1 MACEIFQLAQ
11 QTHTQMMGYV
21 IKSGAGKLIV
31 VDGGTKGEANYLLHL
46 LRRLGGERPHVDAW
60 FVTHPHS
67 DHALAL
73 FTLLHEQRQA
83 FTLGTLYAH
92 FPERRVLEE
101 GEPGAVY
108 VWDQYQELRPLFE
121 KKEHVLREGE
131 RFDVGD
137 TSWEVLYTSD
147 PSFIHNA
154 SNNSSCVL
162 RMKTEGV
169 SVLFLGDL
177 GVEGGEKLL
186 RMHGTALKS
195 DIVQMAHHGQSA
207 VKMDVYQAV
216 QPKMCLWCAPKWLWD
231 NNQGCRGYDSGQ
243 WDILRVREE
252 MARLGVRRHVIAQ
265 NGTARLTLERGTVSV
280 VCDDPF
286 AAQ

>member
-1 MACEIFQLAQ
+1 MACEMYQLAP

-21 IKSGAGKLIV
+21 IKTGAGKLIV
-31 VDGGTKGEANYLLHL
+31 VDGGTKGDSKYLLHL
-46 LRRLGGERPHVDAW
+46 LQRLGGERPHVDAW
-60 FVTHPHS
+60 FITHPHS
-67 DHALAL
+67 DHAMAL
-73 FTLLHEQRQA
+73 FALLREQREA
-83 FTLGTLYAH
+83 FTIGALYAH
-92 FPERRVLEE
+92 FPERCVLEE

-108 VWDQYQELRPLFE
+108 MWDQYYELRPLFAAQ
-121 KKEHVLREGE
+121 EHVLREGE
-131 RFDVGD
+131 RLQIDD

-147 PSFIHNA
+147 PAFVHNA

-162 RMKTEGV
+162 RMTAEGV

-186 RMHGTALKS
+186 RMHGGALKS

-207 VKMDVYQAV
+207 VKMEVYHAV
-216 QPKMCLWCAPKWLWD
+216 QPKICLWCAPKWLWD

-252 MARLGVRRHVIAQ
+252 MARLGVRRHVAAQ
-265 NGTARLTLERGTVSV
+265 DGTAKLTLERGEATVRI
-280 VCDDPF
+280 DDPF